1 MARRIPLKRHPLFS
15 QDAIPQDSRPI
26 IEHFDRVIADVLQ
39 LSGKHRVQLGG
50 AIKRLSHELTDQRT
64 SRRLGYMNDAGM
76 VSAYINYFM
85 WWNLVRLTRLFSGLP
100 RDAFALAD
108 GDAVLDV
115 GSGPLTVPIALW
127 LARPELRAKK
137 LTFYCMDL
145 SQTALAN
152 GEELFLSIVAKTIAG
167 AKDNAGDTGSSAAA
181 PVEPWKIVRVKGELG
196 TALKEKAALVTCANV
211 CNELIQSSTM
221 PPDFLAKKYSGEL
234 LSYLDGDNPRAG
246 ILLIEPGDP
255 KSARFVALMR
265 EAFLRRGFEP
275 IAPCP
280 HTAECP
286 MTGNVKKGGKWCNFA
301 FNTDDAP
308 AALQKLSAKAGLPKE
323 RAVLSFVLAGKAVV
337 PAVPHEQ
344 MDSASTRGNS
354 ANERSDSAS
363 GRTNR
368 TETKKR
374 LSLRVTSDFIRLP
387 DLHKSGYYACSE
399 LGLVLAVDKTH
410 VHPQNGELLTI
421 GYPEDTTARDRKSGA
436 ILLEI

>member
-1 MARRIPLKRHPLFS
+1 MRRIPLKRHPLFS
-15 QDAIPQDSRPI
+15 QDAIPQDSRSI

-50 AIKRLSHELTDQRT
+50 AIKRLSHELTDNRT
-64 SRRLGYMNDAGM
+64 SRRIGYMNDASM

-108 GDAVLDV
+108 GDAVLDA

-145 SQTALAN
+145 SQTALAD

-167 AKDNAGDTGSSAAA
+167 AKDNAGDTGSSATAPASA

-234 LSYLDGDNPRAG
+234 LSYLDADNPRAG

-301 FNTDDAP
+301 FSTDDAP
-308 AALQKLSAKAGLPKE
+308 VALQKQSAKAGLPKE
-323 RAVLSFVLAGKAVV
+323 RAVLSFVLARKTTASAA
-337 PAVPHEQ
+337 PNDRT
-344 MDSASTRGNS
+344 DSSGDRASPPDTRADSS
-354 ANERSDSAS
+354 A
-363 GRTNR
+363 
-368 TETKKR
+368 TKKR
-374 LSLRVTSDFIRLP
+374 LSLRITSDFIRLP

-421 GYPEDTTARDRKSGA
+421 GFPEDTTTRDKKSGA